1 MSRETRNEES
11 RNIRSN
17 SVISWHYCLRYIV
30 SFIIVFQLWIK
41 LKCLWEHY
49 HIQNN
54 NYNEAMNYHGF
65 NENGKRVLYPG
76 STEEEV
82 RYERSLRRKVDT
94 SEYSIDVLIGKMSR
108 LSINDRAGAEE
119 VIVLHDSAIESGE
132 SEDDFE
138 DGEVIVLNG
147 NYIVC
152 GN

>member
-1 MSRETRNEES
+1 
-11 RNIRSN
+11 
-17 SVISWHYCLRYIV
+17 
-30 SFIIVFQLWIK
+30 
-41 LKCLWEHY
+41 
-49 HIQNN
+49 
-54 NYNEAMNYHGF
+54 MNYHGF

-119 VIVLHDSAIESGE
+119 VIVLHESAIESGE
-132 SEDDFE
+132 SDDEEDEE
-138 DGEVIVLNG
+138 DEEVIVLNG

-152 GN
+152 GK

>member
-1 MSRETRNEES
+1 
-11 RNIRSN
+11 
-17 SVISWHYCLRYIV
+17 
-30 SFIIVFQLWIK
+30 
-41 LKCLWEHY
+41 
-49 HIQNN
+49 
-54 NYNEAMNYHGF
+54 MNYHGF

-108 LSINDRAGAEE
+108 LSINDRPGAGAEE

-132 SEDDFE
+132 SDDEEDE
-138 DGEVIVLNG
+138 EVIVLNG

-152 GN
+152 GK